1 MSRHH
6 SFLRCRAFLRRW
18 ATRAAAPALLCLAAG
33 NAAGVSSKLGADE
46 PAAKPAANPA
56 ANLEYAQL
64 FKKLDANGDGQI
76 AKDEVPEEQRRLLER
91 LIRTSDKN
99 GDGKLSADE
108 FAAGLAEE
116 RPKSEVATGA
126 PGGGRPGAGGQFDPG
141 QFFRMMDRNNDGK
154 VTPDEVPEERRERF
168 KENLTRIDENKDGAA
183 SLEEFQRGF
192 AGRPGT
198 PNAGTPG
205 ATPGRPGQPAQPGR
219 PGEPGRPGMPGQGM
233 AGGAGPVLAALDAD
247 RDGELSADEI
257 AKATEALKKLDRDGD
272 GKLTR
277 MEIAPRPQQPG
288 GAPGAPGGTAGAPGG
303 APGDRPDGARMLAYF
318 KQQDKN
324 GDGKLS
330 KDEVNERMK
339 ENFSRIDGNGD
350 GLIDDTELKQMVER
364 FSRGGGPDGRG
375 GARPEGGRPEGRR
388 PEGRRPGE
396 GDRPAQDRKPEADK
410 PAEGSKDKPKA
421 E

>member
-1 MSRHH
+1 MARYHL
-6 SFLRCRAFLRRW
+6 FRRRL
-18 ATRAAAPALLCLAAG
+18 AAAAAPALLCFTAG
-33 NAAGVSSKLGADE
+33 GMAQAADE
-46 PAAKPAANPA
+46 PAKPAPNP
-56 ANLEYAQL
+56 EHAQL

-76 AKDEVPEEQRRLLER
+76 AKDEVPAEQRRLLER

-99 GDGKLSADE
+99 GDEKLSADE

-116 RPKSEVATGA
+116 RPKGEAAPGA

-154 VTPDEVPEERRERF
+154 VTPEELPEERRERF
-168 KENLTRIDENKDGAA
+168 KENLARFDENKDGAA
-183 SLEEFQRGF
+183 SLEEFQKGF
-192 AGRPGT
+192 AGRPGGGT
-198 PNAGTPG
+198 PNPGNPG
-205 ATPGRPGQPAQPGR
+205 ATPGRPG
-219 PGEPGRPGMPGQGM
+219 EPSRPGMPGP
-233 AGGAGPVLAALDAD
+233 AGPVLAALDAD

-257 AKATEALKKLDRDGD
+257 GKATEALKTLDRDGD

-277 MEIAPRPQQPG
+277 MEIGPRPQQPG
-288 GAPGAPGGTAGAPGG
+288 GAPGAPGTAG
-303 APGDRPDGARMLAYF
+303 APGDRPDGARMLAYL

-339 ENFSRIDGNGD
+339 EGFSRIDGNGD

-364 FSRGGGPDGRG
+364 FTAAGGRPGN
-375 GARPEGGRPEGRR
+375 RPEGGRPEGRR
-388 PEGRRPGE
+388 PEGGRPE
-396 GDRPAQDRKPEADK
+396 GRPEGGRPAQDRKPEASDR
-410 PAEGSKDKPKA
+410 PKA